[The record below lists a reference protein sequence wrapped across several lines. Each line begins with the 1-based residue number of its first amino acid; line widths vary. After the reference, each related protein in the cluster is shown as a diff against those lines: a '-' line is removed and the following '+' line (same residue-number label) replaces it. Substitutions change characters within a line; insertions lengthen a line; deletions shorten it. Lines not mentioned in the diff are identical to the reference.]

1 MEALIGV
8 IIGGTISFFSGY
20 FIEYRKDKK
29 ENKKLKKEKL
39 EKLFF
44 NYLKWENLFV
54 KIYDTNVRFQQ
65 DKLTIQ
71 HLHEQINRIAKEDNI
86 GDLHKQFVVSLNL
99 YFPSLARKY
108 KRVDNARS
116 SVSKYFIFEKTN
128 VNDMISNYDIF
139 LIESQKFKDSII
151 EESIKINY

>member
-44 NYLKWENLFV
+44 NYLKWENL
-54 KIYDTNVRFQQ
+54 
-65 DKLTIQ
+65 
-71 HLHEQINRIAKEDNI
+71 
-86 GDLHKQFVVSLNL
+86 
-99 YFPSLARKY
+99 
-108 KRVDNARS
+108 
-116 SVSKYFIFEKTN
+116 
-128 VNDMISNYDIF
+128 
-139 LIESQKFKDSII
+139 
-151 EESIKINY
+151 